1 MPNYYEETYA
11 VRKTVLSF
19 RGIMAFLFQFL
30 LITAAVALPVFA
42 HLTGMPVRIL
52 LPMHWPVILAG
63 LVYGWRGGALIGFFV
78 PAVSF
83 IISGRPLPEILP
95 AMTLEL
101 FTYGFMTG
109 LLREHFRLNLFVSV
123 FIALLSGRAVFII
136 YALFLGSVSANYL
149 QYIKA
154 ALLPG
159 LAAGLGQIIL
169 LPLLAGWWVKKGQKS

>member
-1 MPNYYEETYA
+1 MPNYYAGTHA

-19 RGIMAFLFQFL
+19 WGVRAFLFQLL

-63 LVYGWRGGALIGFFV
+63 LVYGWRGGALIGFFA

-83 IISGRPLPEILP
+83 LISGRPLPEILP

-109 LLREHFRLNLFVSV
+109 LLREHFRLNSIASV
-123 FIALLSGRAVFII
+123 LIALVLGRTVFII
-136 YALFLGSVSANYL
+136 STSLLSAVSANYL
-149 QYIKA
+149 QYIKT

-159 LAAGLGQIIL
+159 LAAGLGQIVL
-169 LPLLAGWWVKKGQKS
+169 LPFLAGWWVKQGQK